1 MTFIARRRLTNGHL
15 NGGAHGPPPSSMLAA
30 HFAPVNGNG
39 SGGVLP
45 DFDKSSFDLLLEES
59 LGQDEYGEPN
69 LGIDTGTN
77 HKLIC
82 VLFKAGIDR
91 ALGQVD
97 NPFNAYSAG
106 RDGVQIQLCL
116 DVIKLALERSPR
128 VLFVPTTYMEGNP
141 RPPIPL
147 YAWLIPKLLALL
159 SISGE
164 AGTESNEKIQE
175 ILAVALSAEGLCSTA
190 GSACY
195 DVSDFFHACS
205 EALLQDLE
213 RSECSSVALR
223 SGCLGNEQE
232 AFAQALARL
241 QIDINPE
248 LAALSIQIPGA
259 LVAAMAVTTCRV
271 AALTESRN
279 GYTSSN
285 LRFASQILDHLERI
299 WHFLIDSIQDADT
312 GVHSLLNEFFSTL
325 NRLRPATFS
334 PNLSMC
340 KQRCTLL
347 WAASFADCVDSIYS
361 LTEGDLREP
370 LKNALAVTLSAT
382 THDGAFSE
390 TLRELLDSR
399 LDIVNDEGQLDGEL
413 HVSDD

>member
-1 MTFIARRRLTNGHL
+1 MTLITGHRLTNGHL
-15 NGGAHGPPPSSMLAA
+15 NGGAHQPPPSSMLAA
-30 HFAPVNGNG
+30 HFAPLNGNG

-45 DFDKSSFDLLLEES
+45 EFDKSSFDLLLEES

-69 LGIDTGTN
+69 LGTDIDTN

-91 ALGQVD
+91 ALGQTD

-106 RDGVQIQLCL
+106 RDGVQILLCL

-128 VLFVPTTYMEGNP
+128 VLFVPTTYTEGNP

-159 SISGE
+159 TTSDEVGSK
-164 AGTESNEKIQE
+164 ANRKIQE
-175 ILAVALSAEGLCSTA
+175 ILAAALGAEGLCSTA

-195 DVSDFFHACS
+195 DISDFFHSCS

-213 RSECSSVALR
+213 SSEPSAVALH

-248 LAALSIQIPGA
+248 QAALSIQIPGA
-259 LVAAMAVTTCRV
+259 LVAAMAVSTCRV
-271 AALTESRN
+271 AALTEFCN
-279 GYTSSN
+279 GFTPSH
-285 LRFASQILDHLERI
+285 LRIASQVLNHLERI
-299 WHFLIDSIQDADT
+299 WHFIIDSIEDAET
-312 GVHSLLNEFFSTL
+312 GLHSLLTDFFSTL
-325 NRLRPATFS
+325 QRLRPATFS
-334 PNLSMC
+334 RNLNMC
-340 KQRCTLL
+340 RQRCTLL
-347 WAASFADCVDSIYS
+347 WAASFSDCVDSIYN
-361 LTEGDLREP
+361 LTDDDLREP
-370 LKNALAVTLSAT
+370 LRNALAATLSAA
-382 THDGAFSE
+382 THDRAFCE
-390 TLRELLDSR
+390 TLRELLDSK
-399 LDIVNDEGQLDGEL
+399 LDMVNDEGQLNGEL
-413 HVSDD
+413 QVSVD